1 MSETKKKAPAKKSS
15 ANRGLRRR
23 AILVLFRSGKFSPPE
38 ISRLFGVTVA
48 DVWGEIRKA
57 LA

>member
-1 MSETKKKAPAKKSS
+1 MSTTTPTKKPSGK
-15 ANRGLRRR
+15 NRGPRRR
-23 AILVLFRSGKFSPPE
+23 AILVLFRSGKFQPAE